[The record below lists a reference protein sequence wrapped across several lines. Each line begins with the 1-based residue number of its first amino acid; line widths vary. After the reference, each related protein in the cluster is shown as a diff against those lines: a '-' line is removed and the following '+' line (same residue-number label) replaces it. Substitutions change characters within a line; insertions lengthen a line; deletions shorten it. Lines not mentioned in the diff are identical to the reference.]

1 MPEPNKTAPQ
11 PEPNEKL
18 VKIFDAEQEN
28 EAIVVQGLLQSA
40 GIESDLKSI
49 DAVQNAFPGVGGTD
63 ILVRE
68 EDATEAERIIAVYRK
83 LPPLDDDTADIT
95 GQAYRGEESSAGSQL
110 AARRCLWRT
119 ADPSLSHP
127 SQLKRGWGPRSLGMT
142 ISLNFQYVYQVPGG
156 FTTGQRAQCWGL
168 TSTSGGSWTAQAAVR
183 CGQRGSKGHPG
194 GSWAMD
200 GTVPS
205 MVERG
210 RARSVERVGM
220 ARSRP

>member
-49 DAVQNAFPGVGGTD
+49 DAAQNAFPGVGGTV

-68 EDATEAERIIAVYRK
+68 EDASEAERIIAAYRK

-95 GQAYRGEESSAGSQL
+95 G
-110 AARRCLWRT
+110 
-119 ADPSLSHP
+119 
-127 SQLKRGWGPRSLGMT
+127 
-142 ISLNFQYVYQVPGG
+142 
-156 FTTGQRAQCWGL
+156 
-168 TSTSGGSWTAQAAVR
+168 
-183 CGQRGSKGHPG
+183 
-194 GSWAMD
+194 
-200 GTVPS
+200 
-205 MVERG
+205 
-210 RARSVERVGM
+210 
-220 ARSRP
+220 